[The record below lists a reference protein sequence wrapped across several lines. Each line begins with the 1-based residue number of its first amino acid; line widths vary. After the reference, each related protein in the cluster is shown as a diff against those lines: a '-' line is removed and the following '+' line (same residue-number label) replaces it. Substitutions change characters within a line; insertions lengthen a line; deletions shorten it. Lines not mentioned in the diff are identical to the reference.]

1 MQREGG
7 CVKYVA
13 VVMLSIVLM
22 SLHQGN
28 PGVEMRQRSGRRGK
42 EPMGEEN

>member
-1 MQREGG
+1 MQCEGD
-7 CVKYVA
+7 CVICS
-13 VVMLSIVLM
+13 MLCIVLM

-28 PGVEMRQRSGRRGK
+28 PGVEMHQRSGRRGK